1 MHRKTGS
8 PNTGGIIHGNER
20 KSGGTAASVPTP
32 GHRQSVPTGLHGH
45 GRGGV
50 GSSWGCAVG
59 AEIFGLYSPF
69 GVAAV
74 AAAGSGISGFCTLA
88 GACLG
93 YLCLEGMTDGMRY
106 SASAILT
113 YSVAF
118 AFYDAKFYKRAWFMP
133 AIAAVLSA
141 LTGIICRGG
150 EGWYGEDLVYF
161 VTEVLFTGAAAY
173 GYRIIFTQ
181 WPEALDGPR
190 NLTPRQSIGLM
201 MLAGTVLMALARVEI
216 LGTFSMGRLLA
227 AVGVML
233 AARKGVGEGV
243 LAGACAGVALDLA
256 SGEQP
261 YYSMVFALRAWPA
274 GCVREPER
282 SWPRWSTC

>member
-1 MHRKTGS
+1 MATKERA
-8 PNTGGIIHGNER
+8 GGRLLRFPRRDTVNLSRRAFMGMAE
-20 KSGGTAASVPTP
+20 A
-32 GHRQSVPTGLHGH
+32 
-45 GRGGV
+45 GV
-50 GSSWGCAVG
+50 GFLLGAVLSG

-106 SASAILT
+106 AASAILT

-216 LGTFSMGRLLA
+216 LGIL
-227 AVGVML
+227 
-233 AARKGVGEGV
+233 
-243 LAGACAGVALDLA
+243 C
-256 SGEQP
+256 
-261 YYSMVFALRAWPA
+261 
-274 GCVREPER
+274 
-282 SWPRWSTC
+282 